1 MQQVTKKKRKQGVG
15 GKKTKKSEKTL
26 GTINVEIKYRIIS
39 RKKGKQHRQRLK
51 LKYHNGNYL

>member
-1 MQQVTKKKRKQGVG
+1 MKCKEGVG

-39 RKKGKQHRQRLK
+39 RKKGKRHRQQLK